1 MHKEYSMIC
10 PKSTNE
16 KALRLLQNG
25 VTPINV
31 ITMEELY
38 DNIYAGRSPVI
49 ENLLY
54 TGFYVFAGAPK
65 TGKSFLAA
73 QLAYHISTGTE
84 LWGRKVYQGTVLYMA
99 LEDDEKRIQ
108 DRMFRMFGTETTDK
122 LFFSFTAEP
131 LNNGLS
137 EQIKEF
143 LREHPE
149 TKLIIIDTLQK
160 VRPEKNDSYS
170 YSNDYKDIGELKK
183 LADESNIC
191 IIAVHHTRKQLAED
205 AFSMISGTNG
215 ILGAA
220 DGAFVLHKEK
230 RASLNAVLEISGRDQ
245 PDQRIHLSKHPET
258 LIWEFERIEE
268 ELWNEPPDELLEAVA
283 EIVTADTPQWTG
295 TATELAAALSLDM
308 QPNTLSM
315 RLNVKASVLL
325 TEYGIQYTKARNHNG
340 RVISLKFIGKQA

>member
-1 MHKEYSMIC
+1 MIC
-10 PKSTNE
+10 PNSINK

-25 VTPINV
+25 VTPINA

-38 DNIYAGRSPVI
+38 DNIYAGRLPVI

-73 QLAYHISTGTE
+73 QLAYHISTGAE
-84 LWGRKVYQGTVLYMA
+84 LWGRKVYHGTVLYMA

-122 LFFSFTAEP
+122 LFFSLNAEP
-131 LNNGLS
+131 INNGLH
-137 EQIKEF
+137 EQIREF

-191 IIAVHHTRKQLAED
+191 IITVHHTRKQLADD

-295 TATELAAALSLDM
+295 TATELALTLSLDM